1 MGFLYLLQGIGYG
14 FSAAAQPGPFQAYM
28 ISQSLSRG
36 WRRALPVAFAPLL
49 SDGPILVLVL
59 FLLSRVPPALVRI
72 LYLAG
77 GLFVLYMAWKALQNW
92 RKFDPAGAVAA
103 APAEGTVNLWRGA
116 AMNLLNPGP
125 YIYWSLVTGPLLI
138 SGWRIAPVNGIGFL
152 AGFYA
157 TIVGCDVAIILLFSL
172 ARRFGPSLSRLMIG
186 ISALALTGFGLY
198 QLWLGV
204 HG

>member
-72 LYLAG
+72 LYLVG

>member
-138 SGWRIAPVNGIGFL
+138 SGWRIAPVNGMGFL